1 MFKKVTIISNNELI
15 KKDTEVRIIGT
26 IGDRKYE
33 VRDNNGIQYT
43 VMKDSVDVVKEYS
56 VSNE

>member
-1 MFKKVTIISNNELI
+1 MFEKATIISNNELI
-15 KKDTEVRIIGT
+15 EKDTDVIIIGT

-43 VMKDSVDVVKEYS
+43 VMKDSVDIVKE
-56 VSNE
+56 NN

>member
-1 MFKKVTIISNNELI
+1 MFEKAIIISNNELI

-43 VMKDSVDVVKEYS
+43 VMKDSVDIVKDG

>member
-1 MFKKVTIISNNELI
+1 MFEKATIISNNELI

-33 VRDNNGIQYT
+33 VRDNKGIQYT
-43 VMKDSVDVVKEYS
+43 VMKDSIDIVKDG
-56 VSNE
+56 V

>member
-1 MFKKVTIISNNELI
+1 MFEKATIISNNELI

-43 VMKDSVDVVKEYS
+43 VMKDSVEMMKE
-56 VSNE
+56 

>member
-1 MFKKVTIISNNELI
+1 MFEKATIISNNELI

-33 VRDNNGIQYT
+33 VRDNKGIQYT
-43 VMKDSVDVVKEYS
+43 VMKDSIDIVKDG